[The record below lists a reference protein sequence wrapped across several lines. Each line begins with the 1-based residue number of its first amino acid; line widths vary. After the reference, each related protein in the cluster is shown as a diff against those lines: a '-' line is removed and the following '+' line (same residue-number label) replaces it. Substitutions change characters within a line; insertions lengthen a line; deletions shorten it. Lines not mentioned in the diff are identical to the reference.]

1 MRARVRFPVV
11 LLFTALVVPAA
22 SVSAH
27 PPYEHTVRTLTDGTG
42 TDVHIVKSYIDGIFF
57 TDPVKLVV
65 RRTTGG
71 APIAETGVG
80 RDVSLLC
87 WSRSK
92 CLAFGFDGLFPIWP
106 AEVWHVGTNGLM
118 RAEGRWVRAIGVLA
132 PLWDHRVGYLLA
144 LVLLAVPAALFKGVF
159 AMRQARGYRAFVQ
172 ICAAVVGSGWL
183 LLWGYGVILLSDLS
197 FPLVLLLVALIIGLW
212 RLWRKGPGVHRLLRR
227 GRRVMSLYDSV

>member
-1 MRARVRFPVV
+1 V
-11 LLFTALVVPAA
+11 LLFTALAVPAA

-27 PPYEHTVRTLTDGTG
+27 PPYEHTVRTLTDGRG
-42 TDVHIVKSYIDGIFF
+42 PDVHIVKSYIDGIFF
-57 TDPVKLVV
+57 NDPVKLVV
-65 RRTTGG
+65 RPSTGG
-71 APIAETGVG
+71 APIAETGFE

-106 AEVWHVGTNGLM
+106 AEVWHVSTNGLM
-118 RAEGRWVRAIGVLA
+118 RAEGRWFRVIGVVA
-132 PLWDHRVGYLLA
+132 PLWDHRVGYFLA

-197 FPLVLLLVALIIGLW
+197 FPLVLLLVALILGLW
-212 RLWRKGPGVHRLLRR
+212 RLWRKGAAVPGLLPR
-227 GRRVMSLYDSV
+227 GG